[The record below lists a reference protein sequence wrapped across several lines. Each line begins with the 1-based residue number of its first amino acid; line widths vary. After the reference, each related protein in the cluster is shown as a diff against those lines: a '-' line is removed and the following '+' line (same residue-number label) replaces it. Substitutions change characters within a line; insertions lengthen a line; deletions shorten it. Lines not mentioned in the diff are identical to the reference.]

1 MFDARGG
8 TFKGFRSEVDKHL
21 RNEDRGCNVSKVK
34 LIERIA
40 TSIGMILMVGIMLV
54 GPGGVVAGLEYPF
67 GAGEYSDNGQFCNRV
82 QAVGKDFNH
91 WQKTTADASRVQG
104 ELEGDASAAPN
115 SRARAVFSRVS
126 SDMTNMLTATAL
138 GDSGSFD
145 AAFLQFQSDAKTMN
159 SWYSDTCKSAAMTI
173 PRGLN
178 NIWSGFFGGWN

>member
-82 QAVGKDFNH
+82 QAVGKDFNN

-178 NIWSGFFGGWN
+178 NIWSGFFGGW

>member
-82 QAVGKDFNH
+82 QAVAKDLNH
-91 WQKTTADASRVQG
+91 WQDTTAYASRVQG

-145 AAFLQFQSDAKTMN
+145 AALLQFQSDAKTMN